1 MHAFRL
7 FPSLIL
13 LSLLVGCAGTP
24 AIDTSKPVDHREVMR
39 LVGERNR
46 SLQSLEGYGKL
57 SIDTPEFANSGAIAL
72 TILKPDSLQLEI
84 TGPFGM
90 TVARAMVTQRDF
102 HFYNGVENTLVQGET
117 TVHNL
122 RRVLRLSLRFAD
134 FLDILTG
141 TVGFALAP
149 ADAVP
154 ETVLDGSSYTM
165 RWPVEGGSIA
175 YVVDLDYLAVQR
187 FTRRDDAGDIL
198 EDVTFRDFRRKAGI
212 HLPQIVMIS
221 RPDREESFS
230 LVYDSQSINDLP
242 VEFTFSY
249 PPSARKISF

>member
-7 FPSLIL
+7 LPALVL
-13 LSLLVGCAGTP
+13 LSFLAGCAGTP
-24 AIDTSKPVDHREVMR
+24 AIDTSKPVDYREVMR
-39 LVGERNR
+39 LVTERNR
-46 SLQSLEGYGKL
+46 ALQSLEGYGKL

-72 TILKPDSLQLEI
+72 TILKPDSMQLEI

-90 TVARAMVTQRDF
+90 TFARAMVTQRDF
-102 HFYNGVENTLVQGET
+102 HFYNGVENTLMAGET
-117 TVHNL
+117 TVQNL

-141 TVGFALAP
+141 TVDFALAP
-149 ADAVP
+149 AGIAP
-154 ETVLDGSSYTM
+154 SATLDGSSYTM
-165 RWPVEGGSIA
+165 RWPLGDGSIA

-187 FTRRDDAGDIL
+187 FTRRDATGDIL
-198 EDVTFRDFRRKAGI
+198 EDITFRDFRKKSGM

-249 PPSARKISF
+249 PPSARKITF